1 MAGNFMSKPIGAKPV
16 VPKKAGGIKKPI
28 LKGKPKVHHIE
39 AKSIE
44 EAPTFK
50 EVTEELAQNLEE
62 SFERMKEQVVQ
73 QTSEPMVGQCPP
85 PGVEESLKKEVKIE
99 AEEVEVPVA
108 DPEDD
113 DKFEDKA
120 MEEMEKEVNEEV
132 EEEKPK
138 TKKRTRKK
146 AKKESSDTTIVIDSE
161 PLSVEEYK
169 DYMTEII
176 RPSIQEWEDEKEEVK
191 DKMSTLNLDPNMN
204 PKEIRELLAG
214 LTDMHKEMQDRL
226 DEAKV
231 NLDNTVE
238 LIKSVEIKA
247 AAEGANAEERKLK
260 ALIAKE
266 NYVKEGETHS
276 VNLTV
281 FKQLLNERVLFYNSQ
296 INTLEYNKFLV
307 MTFQKVCSTENKGF

>member
-28 LKGKPKVHHIE
+28 LKGKPKVHHVE
-39 AKSIE
+39 AKPIE

-50 EVTEELAQNLEE
+50 EVTEELTQNLEE
-62 SFERMKEQVVQ
+62 ASKRMTEQVVQ

-85 PGVEESLKKEVKIE
+85 PGVEESLKQEVKIE

-169 DYMTEII
+169 DYMAEII